1 MNNLP
6 LWRQL
11 EILFDTVPA
20 PDGKPYSLT
29 EIAAATGVALNTLSR
44 LKTGRIEDP
53 RLSTLLIL
61 TKFFNISLDYFN
73 CRTETACY
81 QFLQQELH
89 RHSTMPE
96 IALRVREMSSD
107 VMAELQRMVTYIES
121 LQEGDDATLPT
132 QPMED

>member
-1 MNNLP
+1 MNTLP

-20 PDGKPYSLT
+20 PDGKSYSLT
-29 EIAAATGVALNTLSR
+29 EVAAATGIALNTLSR

-61 TKFFNISLDYFN
+61 MNFFHLSLDYFT
-73 CRTETACY
+73 CQTETACY

-89 RHSTMPE
+89 RRSTMPE

-107 VMAELQRMVTYIES
+107 VMAELQRMVTYIDS
-121 LQEGDDATLPT
+121 LQEEDHAPLST
-132 QPMED
+132 QAAED